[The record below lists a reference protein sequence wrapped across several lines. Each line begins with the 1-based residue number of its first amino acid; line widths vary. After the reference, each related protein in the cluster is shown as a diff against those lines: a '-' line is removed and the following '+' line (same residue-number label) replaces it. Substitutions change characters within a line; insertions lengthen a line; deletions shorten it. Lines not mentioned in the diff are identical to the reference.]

1 MMLVYITNPDKKT
14 AVKISKH
21 LLKKKLIVCSNV
33 FPIESFYWWERRIE
47 NAKEYVL
54 IAKTLA
60 KNYSSVKK
68 EVEKIHPY
76 KIPCILKINSTA
88 NPKYQ
93 KWLEKEVN

>member
-1 MMLVYITNPDKKT
+1 MVFIYITNPNKKT
-14 AVKISKH
+14 AVKVAGH
-21 LLKKKLIVCSNV
+21 LLNEKLVACCNI
-33 FPIESFYWWERRIE
+33 FPIESLYWWEGRIE

-60 KNYSSVKK
+60 KNYSAIKK

-76 KIPCILKINSTA
+76 KIPCILKISSTA

-93 KWLEKEVN
+93 KWLEKEIN